1 MTKLRRATYVRPEG
15 HPSTAQWALFGEQ
28 PGKTEIMQGRPF
40 IGPAGRELNELLSE
54 AGLARQQGYI
64 SNIFK
69 DLDRPLDAYMKINT
83 GRKNPVVLSEEGQ
96 EYLMMLN
103 DELKLLTCKTIIACG
118 NVALF
123 ALTGRLGITKWR
135 GSIVPCNLDNSKL
148 VVPTLHPAT
157 ILPPKGQY
165 LNKHLIRFDL
175 LKAKR
180 VASGEYT
187 PTQRRMVIGPSF
199 HETINY
205 LDYILAECLAGH
217 PMLAYDIEI
226 YNMQLS
232 CISFALNPNEAI
244 SIPFTKANGDY
255 FTIEE
260 ETLVME
266 KIAQIL
272 ENSRMPKTGQNLSF
286 DAHFL
291 LHRYGIRARNLND
304 TMIAQQ
310 ILLPDYPKGLD
321 MITSLWTDHPYY
333 KDEGKHW
340 FKVGGAMETLW
351 QYNATDSI
359 VCAESFPKQ
368 MDQLIKTKNVPT
380 YERQRSI
387 IEPLVYMQ
395 ERGIRSDIEG
405 IKAEQKRMLEEASN
419 LKEKLNS
426 LAGRSLNPNSPK
438 QLKEFFYVEKGFPPY
453 KKRGSGGAITVDAMA
468 LKRLS
473 RKGSEEAKVILE
485 IRKLIK
491 LANTYLSV
499 DKFDDD
505 GRIRCS
511 YNPVGTR
518 YSRLSSSQSI
528 FGKGGNMQNWP
539 HSLRSFLHPDDGYCF
554 FSFDLSQ
561 AENRIVA
568 YVGNIHEMIEAF
580 ETGKDVHSL
589 TASLISG
596 IPYDEVKQMDKEDV
610 PAPMGD
616 GSKTWRFWGKKANHG
631 LNYDLGF
638 KSFALYY
645 EIPERD
651 ARFIV
656 EKYHLVYPGVRQG
669 FHSYIKSCLRKSRTL
684 TNLMGRR
691 TLFLDQWGDNLF
703 KEAFSCIPQGTTG
716 DKINEHGLIE
726 IYYNPHQYG
735 PVELLLQVHDDIGF
749 QIPLSTGWRHIAE
762 MLNSIKQS
770 LEKPLT
776 THHGLEFVIPA
787 DLSFGTSLNK
797 ATCAEIKHSKWPND
811 LDTLANTLKKSYEEL
826 ANVQTEI

>member
-1 MTKLRRATYVRPEG
+1 MTLRKATYVRPEG
-15 HPSTAQWALFGEQ
+15 TPSTALWALFGEQ
-28 PGKTEIMQGRPF
+28 PGKSEIMQGRPF
-40 IGPAGRELNELLSE
+40 IGPAGKELNELLGE
-54 AGLARQQGYI
+54 AGLTRQQGYI
-64 SNIFK
+64 SNVFK
-69 DLDRPLDAYMKINT
+69 DLDRPLEHYMQIHT
-83 GRKNPVVLSEEGQ
+83 GRKNPVSLSEYGQ
-96 EYLMMLN
+96 EYMQI
-103 DELKLLTCKTIIACG
+103 LKQEVNSLKCPLIIAAG
-118 NVALF
+118 NVPLF
-123 ALTGRLGITKWR
+123 ALTGRIGITKWR
-135 GSIVPCNLDNSKL
+135 GSILRCSLDESKL
-148 VVPTLHPAT
+148 VVPILHPAT
-157 ILPPKGQY
+157 IIPPKGQY

-175 LKAKR
+175 LKADRIIKGNYR
-180 VASGEYT
+180 PLNRSIT
-187 PTQRRMVIGPSF
+187 IGPTFQDSC
-199 HETINY
+199 NY
-205 LDYILAECLAGH
+205 LDYLLEQCLAGH

-232 CISFALNPNEAI
+232 CISFATSPTEAI
-244 SIPFTKANGDY
+244 SIPFMGKGGDY
-255 FTIEE
+255 FSIDE
-260 ETLVME
+260 ETIIME
-266 KIAQIL
+266 KIAKIL
-272 ENSRMPKTGQNLSF
+272 ENSRIPKTGQNLSF

-321 MITSLWTDHPYY
+321 MITSIWTDHPYY
-333 KDEGKHW
+333 KEEGKHW
-340 FKVGGAMETLW
+340 FKVGGPMEQLW

-359 VCAESFPKQ
+359 ICAEAFPKQ
-368 MDQLIKTKNVPT
+368 MDQLIKSKNVPT

-395 ERGIRSDIEG
+395 EHG
-405 IKAEQKRMLEEASN
+405 IKADIDGIVREQTRMLEEAKQ
-419 LKEKLNS
+419 LKEQLAEQ
-426 LAGRSLNPNSPK
+426 AGRPLNPNSPK
-438 QLKEFFYVEKGFPPY
+438 QLKEFFYVEKGYPPY
-453 KKRGSGGAITVDAMA
+453 KNRSTGGITVDAMA

-473 RKGSEEAKVILE
+473 RKGSKEAKTILE

-491 LANTYLSV
+491 LANTYLSP
-499 DKFDDD
+499 DKFDND

-528 FGKGGNMQNWP
+528 FGKGMNLQNWP
-539 HSLRSFLHPDDGYCF
+539 HSLRSFLHPDKGYIY

-596 IPYDEVKQMDKEDV
+596 LPYDEVKQMDKEDV

-638 KSFALYY
+638 RSFALYY

-651 ARFIV
+651 AKYIV
-656 EKYHLVYPGVRQG
+656 ERYHQAYPGVRLG
-669 FHSYIKSCLRKSRTL
+669 FHAYIKSCLRKTRTI

-703 KEAFSCIPQGTTG
+703 KEAYSCIPQGTTG

-749 QIPLSTGWRHIAE
+749 QIPISAGWRQIAE
-762 MLNSIKQS
+762 ILNNIKQS
-770 LEKPLT
+770 LERPLT

-787 DLSFGTSLNK
+787 DLSFGANLNK
-797 ATCAEIKHSKWPND
+797 ATCAEIKHSNWPTD
-811 LDTLANTLKKSYEEL
+811 LDALAETLSKKYQEL
-826 ANVQTEI
+826 Y